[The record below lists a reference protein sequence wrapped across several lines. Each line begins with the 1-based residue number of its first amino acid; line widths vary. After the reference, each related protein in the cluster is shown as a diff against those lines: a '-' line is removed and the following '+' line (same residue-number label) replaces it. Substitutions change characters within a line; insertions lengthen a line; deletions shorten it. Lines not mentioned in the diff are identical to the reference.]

1 MLCLGGRAPESRERR
16 VSCLV
21 FSGVPVWPSYLLTGE
36 RWLSAGPQ
44 RLPAAGS
51 ELWCL
56 GRTVSQMVACAWLCP
71 EV

>member
-1 MLCLGGRAPESRERR
+1 M
-16 VSCLV
+16 

-36 RWLSAGPQ
+36 RWLSAGSQ

-56 GRTVSQMVACAWLCP
+56 GRTVSQMMACAWLCP